1 MLKPLGDRV
10 VIRVLEQE
18 EKTASGIF
26 LPDTAKEKPSQG
38 EVVAVGPGKVQD
50 DGKRVA
56 LDVKVGDKI
65 IFSKYA
71 GTEVKFEGT
80 KYLIVS

>member
-1 MLKPLGDRV
+1 MYWNRKK
-10 VIRVLEQE
+10 
-18 EKTASGIF
+18 KTASGIF

-71 GTEVKFEGT
+71 GTEVKFEGI
-80 KYLIVS
+80 KYLIVSERDILAII

>member
-26 LPDTAKEKPSQG
+26 LPDTAKENPSQG

-50 DGKRVA
+50 DG
-56 LDVKVGDKI
+56 
-65 IFSKYA
+65 
-71 GTEVKFEGT
+71 
-80 KYLIVS
+80 